1 MFDFRQP
8 VRRHSIDIS
17 LHDMFHT
24 DPDTYV
30 LGGNNDILVTIGAE
44 VQIARQ
50 SLLKLPAT
58 TPEISGLSFRC
69 DSCAV
74 CLCRVIRLLMRIL
87 LDHARRQ
94 DNDSNALKG

>member
-17 LHDMFHT
+17 LHGMFHT

-44 VQIARQ
+44 VQIAGNHSSSSRQ
-50 SLLKLPAT
+50 PLQKFPVSPFGVTAAQCVYAG
-58 TPEISGLSFRC
+58 SSAC
-69 DSCAV
+69 
-74 CLCRVIRLLMRIL
+74 
-87 LDHARRQ
+87 
-94 DNDSNALKG
+94 